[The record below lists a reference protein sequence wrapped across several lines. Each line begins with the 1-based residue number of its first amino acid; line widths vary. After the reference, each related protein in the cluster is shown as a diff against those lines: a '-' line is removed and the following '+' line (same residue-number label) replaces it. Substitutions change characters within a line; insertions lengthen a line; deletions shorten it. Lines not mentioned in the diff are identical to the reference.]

1 MRIKQ
6 ILNNNVV
13 SVCESNGAEFILMGR
28 GLGFNASVGDIVEP
42 KNVEKT
48 FQLADRSVSARFKV
62 LLNEVPVEIIQLTD
76 DIVSLARQSL
86 SHTLSDALY
95 VSLADHLHFALKRH
109 LEGIE
114 IQNPLEWE
122 VRHLYRK
129 EYLVGRQA
137 LALIAS
143 RTGQLL
149 PDTEACSI
157 TLHIVNA
164 AMNVPDGQVM
174 EMTRLIFQIQNIVK
188 YWFAI
193 SIDENSLNY
202 QRFVTHLKFFA
213 QRVMAGEIL
222 DNDDAELFEQIPK
235 RYEKTLTCVHAI
247 SEFVSKN
254 YKHTMSSSEKLYLT
268 VHIGNVIN
276 RQNTSI

>member
-13 SVCESNGAEFILMGR
+13 SALDGNGAEFILTGR
-28 GLGFNASVGDIVEP
+28 GLGFNASVGDVVKP
-42 KNVEKT
+42 QNVEKT
-48 FQLADRSVSARFKV
+48 FQLADSTVSARFKV

-86 SHTLSDALY
+86 GHTLSDVLY
-95 VSLADHLHFALKRH
+95 VSLADHLNFALKRY
-109 LEGIE
+109 LEGLE

-129 EYLVGRQA
+129 EYLVGRQS

-149 PDTEACSI
+149 PDAEACSI

-164 AMNVPDGQVM
+164 SANVPDGQVI

-193 SIDENSLNY
+193 SIDEQSLNY
-202 QRFVTHLKFFA
+202 QRFVTHVKFFA
-213 QRVMAGEIL
+213 QRVMAGEVL
-222 DNDDAELFEQIPK
+222 NNDDEELFEQMPG
-235 RYEKTLTCVHAI
+235 RYEKILGCVQAI
-247 SEFVSKN
+247 SEFVAKN
-254 YKHTMSSSEKLYLT
+254 YNHVMSSSEKLYLT
-268 VHIGNVIN
+268 VHIGNVVR
-276 RQNTSI
+276 RQNNSV

>member
-1 MRIKQ
+1 M
-6 ILNNNVV
+6 N
-13 SVCESNGAEFILMGR
+13 
-28 GLGFNASVGDIVEP
+28 
-42 KNVEKT
+42 
-48 FQLADRSVSARFKV
+48 
-62 LLNEVPVEIIQLTD
+62 
-76 DIVSLARQSL
+76 
-86 SHTLSDALY
+86 
-95 VSLADHLHFALKRH
+95 FALKRYS
-109 LEGIE
+109 EGLE

-149 PDTEACSI
+149 PDAEACSI

-164 AMNVPDGQVM
+164 SMNVPNGQVM

-193 SIDENSLNY
+193 SIDEQSLNY

-222 DNDDAELFEQIPK
+222 NNDDAELFAQMPK
-235 RYEKTLTCVHAI
+235 RYEKTLECVQAI
-247 SEFVSKN
+247 SEFVAKN
-254 YKHTMSSSEKLYLT
+254 YNHSMSSSEKLYLT
-268 VHIGNVIN
+268 VHIGNVLS
-276 RQNTSI
+276 RQ

>member
-1 MRIKQ
+1 
-6 ILNNNVV
+6 L
-13 SVCESNGAEFILMGR
+13 AEG
-28 GLGFNASVGDIVEP
+28 
-42 KNVEKT
+42 
-48 FQLADRSVSARFKV
+48 SVSDRFKV

-76 DIVSLARQSL
+76 DIVTLARNSL
-86 SHTLSDALY
+86 GYPLSDTLY
-95 VSLADHLHFALKRH
+95 VSLADHLNFALKRYS
-109 LEGIE
+109 EGLE

-149 PDTEACSI
+149 PDAEACSI

-164 AMNVPDGQVM
+164 SMNVPNGQVM

-193 SIDENSLNY
+193 SIDEQSLNY

-222 DNDDAELFEQIPK
+222 NNDDAELFAQMPK
-235 RYEKTLTCVHAI
+235 RYEKTLECVQAI
-247 SEFVSKN
+247 SEFVAKN
-254 YKHTMSSSEKLYLT
+254 YNHSMSSSEKLYLT
-268 VHIGNVIN
+268 VHIGNVLS
-276 RQNTSI
+276 RQ